1 MQNRKMCNTTL
12 HYQRM
17 CVGACGGLRR
27 CKFQRG
33 QDTNMKQND
42 DEERSK
48 KQKNKKKNDNTK
60 TPGSGST
67 NSLGFSPLSSYH
79 YFLLQLIRHV
89 PHMYETFSPR
99 YSPPSGK
106 KKKWEECNIRGSNW
120 KRRTQSPKGGGRQ
133 IRWASRLG
141 NNGKERETQR
151 VCHILILLIP
161 FSFSSPF
168 QGKWYGNKKEVQ
180 D

>member
-106 KKKWEECNIRGSNW
+106 KKKMRRMQHKRVELKTSDSKSEGRGKAN
-120 KRRTQSPKGGGRQ
+120 QVG
-133 IRWASRLG
+133 
-141 NNGKERETQR
+141 E
-151 VCHILILLIP
+151 
-161 FSFSSPF
+161 
-168 QGKWYGNKKEVQ
+168 
-180 D
+180 